1 MSKNPKNGKFRA
13 TQMVKWTVFGLQNDQ
28 NWFHVK
34 SEWQKNHAISTLCI
48 PKVPIR
54 LQRSVFAEIFHFR
67 QSMKNICRLCTH
79 LKLIFYQ
86 SRETIGL
93 APDILHQNKNFIGK
107 SYFFKK
113 KIYFLSRQKLDLLD
127 RGK

>member
-1 MSKNPKNGKFRA
+1 MSKFPKILNWELLKCS
-13 TQMVKWTVFGLQNDQ
+13 KWQFLGLQNDQ

-79 LKLIFYQ
+79 LK
-86 SRETIGL
+86 
-93 APDILHQNKNFIGK
+93 H
-107 SYFFKK
+107 FF
-113 KIYFLSRQKLDLLD
+113 LPE
-127 RGK
+127 